1 MMISNLISPNQKDQQ
16 KKLVR
21 KSLRKRKL
29 SEKTS
34 LTEAVRRLVCALR
47 QTSDSVAVFS
57 FCGRITIMKSSGLR
71 FASFV
76 TEKHEALV
84 GIYNQNFYISDVIDD
99 FSLFFTD
106 EVSE

>member
-1 MMISNLISPNQKDQQ
+1 MMISRSMATSRNNRKQKPV
-16 KKLVR
+16 K
-21 KSLRKRKL
+21 KSLRKKLL

-34 LTEAVRRLVCALR
+34 LTEAIRRLVCALR

-76 TEKHEALV
+76 TEKHESLV
-84 GIYNQNFYISDVIDD
+84 GIYNRHFYISDVIDD

-106 EVSE
+106 GVSE

>member
-1 MMISNLISPNQKDQQ
+1 MISRAIATNQKSRP
-16 KKLVR
+16 KKLIR

-47 QTSDSVAVFS
+47 ASSEPVAVFS
-57 FCGRITIMKSSGLR
+57 FCGRISIMK
-71 FASFV
+71 ASLLNLPAFV
-76 TEKHEALV
+76 DEKRESLV
-84 GIYNQNFYISDVIDD
+84 GVYNREFFISDVIDD